1 MPPELRDLFE
11 FGSFTLDAE
20 DGSLK
25 RAGEAVP
32 LPRLAAGVLIAL
44 LEQPGR
50 VISQPA
56 LLSRVWGVP
65 YVSGGSL
72 HYQVHIIRQALAP
85 DGTALIE
92 NVRGRGFRFT
102 GAVRRVSRQNGLIAE
117 SVSADAAMP
126 TVGAA
131 ATEPRPQ
138 RRSKRIVPIA
148 AAAVLATVGIAS
160 IAAMRATANPSL
172 RVVESKALTHD
183 GPPGLGSPVFSDGT
197 RLYFARIQDA
207 RHLAIA
213 MAGGESSI
221 VFDSASEFRLSD
233 PGSGSESLAI
243 KSPPYGGEGEVW
255 VIPTGSGI
263 PRKVG
268 TLSGA
273 EAVWSPDHRRIAL
286 VTGSRLKLADVDG
299 QNLVDVTVP
308 VEGGA
313 NYPRWSPDG
322 TRVRFTVSQ
331 PRAGTAP
338 HASLW
343 EVGREGGAARPAFPE
358 WDGQFGT
365 CCGVWTPD
373 GRHFVFEVT
382 QRDIRT
388 DLWMRSEPSGID
400 VWLRRRPAM
409 TQLTAGPLSLSGPV
423 VGPDSRTI
431 FAVGALKQGELVR
444 WDAAARTFVPFLS
457 GVSGTWV
464 SFSRDGQSL
473 AYVGYPDRKLWRARS
488 DGSERREL
496 VSGEFELDGVGWSP
510 DGRWISFRSRMAG
523 RHMKVFLIPSAGGRP
538 EPVTTEDR
546 DEGIASWSPDSRQI
560 VFGDV
565 PAQFG
570 VPSGTEVLRVYD
582 VQEKTLSS
590 LPQSEGLWTSRWSPD
605 GRYISALTIDREQRL
620 KMFDTATRRW
630 KTTSAIHLNN
640 PNFSRDGKS
649 LFYDTEGSA
658 HVLRRFDIDADIAVD
673 ITPLAFLRP
682 VYGWSGLAPDDSPI
696 VLKNLTSPAVYA
708 LTLERTR

>member
-11 FGSFTLDAE
+11 FGPFTLDAE

-25 RAGEAVP
+25 RNGESTP
-32 LPRLAAGVLIAL
+32 LARLAADVLVVM

-50 VISQPA
+50 VVSRRE
-56 LLSRVWGVP
+56 LVSRVWDAEVGE
-65 YVSGGSL
+65 GSL
-72 HYQVHIIRQALAP
+72 DYQIHVIRQALAP
-85 DGTALIE
+85 EGNELVQ

-102 GAVRRVSRQNGLIAE
+102 GAVRRVSRQSLQIADGVTVAVRSEVLEQTARRAAPQAE
-117 SVSADAAMP
+117 STRV
-126 TVGAA
+126 
-131 ATEPRPQ
+131 
-138 RRSKRIVPIA
+138 VPIA
-148 AAAVLATVGIAS
+148 AAVALAVAGIGA
-160 IAAMRATANPSL
+160 IAVIRSAAAPSL
-172 RVVESKALTHD
+172 RIVESRALTHD
-183 GPPGLGSPVFSDGT
+183 GPPQLGYAVLSDGR
-197 RLYFARIQDA
+197 RLYYGRIQDA
-207 RHLAIA
+207 RHLTVPIS
-213 MAGGESSI
+213 GGDSTI
-221 VFDSASEFRLSD
+221 VFDVASEFRLTD
-233 PGSGSESLAI
+233 PGSGSDYLAI
-243 KSPPYGGEGEVW
+243 KSPPYEGEGEVW
-255 VIPTGSGI
+255 VIPTGSGV
-263 PRKVG
+263 PHRVG
-268 TLSGA
+268 ALTA
-273 EAVWSPDHRRIAL
+273 IDAVWSPDRRRIAL
-286 VTGSRLKLADVDG
+286 VTISGRLKLADADG
-299 QNLVDVTVP
+299 RNVVDVTVSR
-308 VEGGA
+308 EGGLA
-313 NYPRWSPDG
+313 YPRWSPDS
-322 TRVRFTVSQ
+322 TRVRFTLSER
-331 PRAGTAP
+331 RAGTLP

-343 EVGREGGAARPAFPE
+343 EVGRAGGEARLAFPE
-358 WDGQFGT
+358 WNEQLAA

-382 QRDIRT
+382 QRDMRT

-400 VWLRRRPAM
+400 VWLGRRPAM

-444 WDAAARTFVPFLS
+444 WDAAARMFVPFLP

-496 VSGEFELDGVGWSP
+496 VSGEFELDGVAWSP

-523 RHMKVFLIPSAGGRP
+523 RHMKVFLMPSTGGRP
-538 EPVTTEDR
+538 VPVTPDDR
-546 DEGIASWSPDSRQI
+546 DEGIASWSPDSRHI

-570 VPSGTEVLRVYD
+570 VPSGAEILHIYD
-582 VQEKTLSS
+582 VEDKTLSS
-590 LPQSEGLWTSRWSPD
+590 VPHSEGLWTARWSPD

-620 KMFDTATRRW
+620 KLFDTATRRW
-630 KTTSAIHLNN
+630 KTTSAIHLNT
-640 PNFSRDGKS
+640 PNFSRDGKF
-649 LFYDTEGSA
+649 LFYDTEGTA
-658 HVLRRFDIDADIAVD
+658 HALRRFDIDADKSVD

-708 LTLERTR
+708 LTLERTQ